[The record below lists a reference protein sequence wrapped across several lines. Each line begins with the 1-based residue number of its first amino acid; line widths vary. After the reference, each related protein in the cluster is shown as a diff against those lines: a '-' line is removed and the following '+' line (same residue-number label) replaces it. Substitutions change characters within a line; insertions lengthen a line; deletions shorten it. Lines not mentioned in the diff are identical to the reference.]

1 MASNLKQTR
10 IQQKQRFLR
19 LLSERKAALLAQGAN
34 EEKIKKDRAVK
45 HLLAEIKR
53 TGSAIASIGSREQV
67 IQTAKLQRQEKIA
80 KAAEEAPK
88 AKRGKQK
95 TEVEVL
101 RSSTALYEETLLSKT
116 ILSSQQVSIAPEWGR
131 MGICNSPNTPSRR
144 HVHGIGRQSVCTG
157 SFAHFPSRVRQGC
170 P

>member
-67 IQTAKLQRQEKIA
+67 IQTAKLQRQEKIT

-95 TEVEVL
+95 TEAAPAKEGKKEKKQKQK
-101 RSSTALYEETLLSKT
+101 AAEE
-116 ILSSQQVSIAPEWGR
+116 
-131 MGICNSPNTPSRR
+131 
-144 HVHGIGRQSVCTG
+144 
-157 SFAHFPSRVRQGC
+157 
-170 P
+170 